1 MPVVTETHQ
10 LANVLRRCE
19 CCDRLRLIARKRLVA
34 IRQAPQ
40 IGHDKSILACEL
52 FDQWQE
58 LTLVLWPTAHPE
70 HDWSL
75 TGHDV
80 YAVHDGALAHVFDH
94 SRVLRGQFWMT

>member
-19 CCDRLRLIARKRLVA
+19 CSDRLRLIARKRLVA
-34 IRQAPQ
+34 VRQAAQ

-58 LTLVLWPTAHPE
+58 FALVLWPAAHAE
-70 HDWSL
+70 HDRSL

-80 YAVHDGALAHVFDH
+80 VQIYAD
-94 SRVLRGQFWMT
+94 SRRRAC